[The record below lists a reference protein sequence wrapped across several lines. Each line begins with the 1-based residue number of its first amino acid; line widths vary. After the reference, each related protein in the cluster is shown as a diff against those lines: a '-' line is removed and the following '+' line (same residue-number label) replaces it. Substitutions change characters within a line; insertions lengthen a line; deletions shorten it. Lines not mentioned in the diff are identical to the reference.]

1 MSYKNLKK
9 NIVDKQ
15 LPPAKY
21 HHRAR
26 LWRVAEN
33 VQGNAQGKPSDDRL
47 LHLMSRVGDFSRE
60 VAADLSSG
68 NMSSKEAA
76 VLLGYLADI
85 GDISFEQWLSGD

>member
-1 MSYKNLKK
+1 MSYESLKK
-9 NIVDKQ
+9 NIIDKQ

-33 VQGNAQGKPSDDRL
+33 IQANAQRKPSDDRL

-60 VAADLSSG
+60 VAADLNSG
-68 NMSSKEAA
+68 EMSSKEAA
-76 VLLGYLADI
+76 MLLGYLADM
-85 GDISFEQWLSGD
+85 GDISFEQWLHGD